1 MAATMS
7 FAAIDPST
15 IVGLWHF
22 DEGDG
27 NIVAD
32 SSGNGHDGEIDG
44 AIWSGGKLGDGLEFD
59 GDDSVIVPDAPDLRI
74 GE

>member
-1 MAATMS
+1 MATTMS

-22 DEGDG
+22 DEGNG
-27 NIVAD
+27 STVAD

-44 AIWSGGKLGDGLEFD
+44 AGW
-59 GDDSVIVPDAPDLRI
+59 V
-74 GE
+74 

>member
-1 MAATMS
+1 MKIFGFLSVIILIGMATTMS

-22 DEGDG
+22 DEGNG
-27 NIVAD
+27 STVAD

-44 AIWSGGKLGDGLEFD
+44 AGW
-59 GDDSVIVPDAPDLRI
+59 V
-74 GE
+74 